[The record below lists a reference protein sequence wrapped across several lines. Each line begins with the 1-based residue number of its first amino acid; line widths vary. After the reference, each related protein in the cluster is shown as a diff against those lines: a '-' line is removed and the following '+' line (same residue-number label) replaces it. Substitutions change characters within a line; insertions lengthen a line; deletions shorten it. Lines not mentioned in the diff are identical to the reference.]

1 MNMTRST
8 RPLDQAPTF
17 RADNSNGPWGD
28 GAGGGGGGGGPRNPW
43 AVPPKGAKPTAL
55 DEFLRRARPSGGGGG
70 PLLPHGA
77 NPRALWAI
85 GAALLVALWLIGTS
99 FHAIRPEQRGV
110 VTEFGKYARTLDPG
124 VQWTLPAPFARVA
137 KVDVQNIRTDDFPQS
152 GGQNLMLTGD
162 QNIID
167 LAYSVR
173 WNISSP
179 EDFVFQIKN
188 PVETVRATA
197 ESAMR
202 EVVANIGLDEALGRG
217 RDRIQAQVQE
227 RMQAVLDSYRSGVR
241 IEGVAIKQADPPRD
255 VNEAFK
261 DVSAAQQNAV
271 ALRNNAQADA
281 QQKIALAQGEAA
293 AFDKVYAQYKL
304 APEVTRRRMYYET
317 MEYVLANTDKTI
329 VETPGVSPFLPLDRM
344 KRMPDTPPAVEPAPA
359 TGAGR

>member
-1 MNMTRST
+1 MTPPS
-8 RPLDQAPTF
+8 DQAPIL
-17 RADNSNGPWGD
+17 RADSNGPWGD
-28 GAGGGGGGGGPRNPW
+28 SSGGGGGSGPRNPW
-43 AVPPKGAKPTAL
+43 AVPPKGSKPTAL
-55 DEFLRRARPSGGGGG
+55 DEFLKRARPGGGGGG
-70 PLLPHGA
+70 PLLPQGA
-77 NPRALWAI
+77 NARALWAI
-85 GAALLVALWLIGTS
+85 GAALIALLWLVGTS
-99 FHAIRPEQRGV
+99 VHTIRPEQRGV
-110 VTEFGKYARTLDPG
+110 VTTFGKYAGTLDPG
-124 VQWTLPAPFARVA
+124 VRWTLPAPLANVD
-137 KVDVQNIRTDDFPQS
+137 KVDVQNIRTDDFPPS

-173 WNISSP
+173 WNISNP

-188 PVETVRATA
+188 PVDTVRATA

-217 RDRIQAQVQE
+217 RDRIQAEVQE
-227 RMQAVLDSYRSGVR
+227 RMQTILDGYRSGVR
-241 IEGVAIKQADPPRD
+241 IEGVAIKQADPPHD

-329 VETPGVSPFLPLDRM
+329 VETPGVSPFLPLDRV
-344 KRMPDTPPAVEPAPA
+344 KRLPETPAAEPGAATA
-359 TGAGR
+359 TGQ

>member
-1 MNMTRST
+1 MTRPT
-8 RPLDQAPTF
+8 RPSEQAPTF
-17 RADNSNGPWGD
+17 RADSNGPWGD
-28 GAGGGGGGGGPRNPW
+28 GAGGGAGGGGGPRNPW
-43 AVPPKGAKPTAL
+43 AVPPKGSKPTAL
-55 DEFLRRARPSGGGGG
+55 DEFLKRARPGGGGG
-70 PLLPHGA
+70 PMLPHGA

-85 GAALLVALWLIGTS
+85 GAVLLALLWLVGTAI
-99 FHAIRPEQRGV
+99 HTIRPEQRGV
-110 VTEFGKYARTLDPG
+110 VTTFGRYERTLDPG
-124 VQWTLPAPFARVA
+124 VQWTLPAPFASVA
-137 KVDVQNIRTDDFPQS
+137 KVDVQNIRTDDFPPS

-173 WNISSP
+173 WNISNP

-188 PVETVRATA
+188 PVETVRASA

-217 RDRIQAQVQE
+217 RDRIQTEVQE
-227 RMQAVLDSYRSGVR
+227 RTQAILDGYRSGVH

-271 ALRNNAQADA
+271 ALRNNAQAEA
-281 QQKIALAQGEAA
+281 QQRIAAAQGEAA

-329 VETPGVSPFLPLDRM
+329 VETPGVAPFLPLDRM
-344 KRMPDTPPAVEPAPA
+344 KRLPDQPADAGTA
-359 TGAGR
+359 TVTGR

>member
-1 MNMTRST
+1 MTRLT
-8 RPLDQAPTF
+8 RWFGRAPVLH
-17 RADNSNGPWGD
+17 ADNNQGPWGD
-28 GAGGGGGGGGPRNPW
+28 GSAGGGGGPRNPW
-43 AVPPKGAKPTAL
+43 AVPPKGTKPTAL
-55 DEFLRRARPSGGGGG
+55 DDLLRRARPGGGGSGG
-70 PLLPHGA
+70 PMLPHGA

-85 GAALLVALWLIGTS
+85 GAGLLALLWLIGTS
-99 FHAIRPEQRGV
+99 FHLIRPEQRGV
-110 VTEFGKYARTLDPG
+110 VTHFGKYSDTRDPG
-124 VQWTLPAPFARVA
+124 VNWTLPAPFARME

-179 EDFVFQIKN
+179 ESFVFQIKN

-202 EVVANIGLDEALGRG
+202 EIVANIGLDEALGRG
-217 RDRIQAQVQE
+217 RDRIQTEVQD
-227 RMQAVLDSYRSGVR
+227 RMQTILDGYRSGVH
-241 IEGVAIKQADPPRD
+241 IEGVAIKQADPPQA

-261 DVSAAQQNAV
+261 DVTAAQQNAV
-271 ALRNNAQADA
+271 ALRNTANGEAK
-281 QQKIALAQGEAA
+281 QKIALAEGEAA
-293 AFDKVYAQYKL
+293 SFDKVYAQYKL

-329 VETPGVSPFLPLDRM
+329 VETPGVAPFLPLDRM
-344 KRMPDTPPAVEPAPA
+344 KRQAAESAPVG
-359 TGAGR
+359 GAAQ